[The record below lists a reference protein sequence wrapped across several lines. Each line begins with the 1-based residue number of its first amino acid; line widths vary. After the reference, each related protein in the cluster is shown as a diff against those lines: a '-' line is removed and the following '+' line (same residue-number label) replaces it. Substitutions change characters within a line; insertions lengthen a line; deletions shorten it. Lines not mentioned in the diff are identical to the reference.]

1 MGTATLF
8 TQVQVSYDIHN
19 TPLVHGNVWCEKPTV
34 CRLAFVARAMTN
46 LPIAT
51 GLPQARKFSGDNILQ
66 GQGKIREV
74 YFESG
79 KIDILKKSQGKMKQ
93 FNTAVLIPLKAG
105 RNIWCH

>member
-19 TPLVHGNVWCEKPTV
+19 TPLVHGSVWCEKPTV

-51 GLPQARKFSGDNILQ
+51 GLPQARKFSGDNIQ
-66 GQGKIREV
+66 VQGKIREV
-74 YFESG
+74 YFESE
-79 KIDILKKSQGKMKQ
+79 KIDILKKVREK
-93 FNTAVLIPLKAG
+93 
-105 RNIWCH
+105 